1 MKYSLICTLLCCT
14 INSFGQTIE
23 ADTIGSMIVY
33 KDARI
38 DILSKQQ
45 LSKTR
50 QTVDHSGGIA
60 RIGGITRGYRVQVLN
75 TNNRVLANKT
85 KGDLYSRFPSQK
97 VYIVYRSP
105 FFKVRIGNF
114 LKRND
119 AESLMHALMGMFNS
133 GIYVVPDLIE
143 YRPSKTDNNHSNS
156 D

>member
-1 MKYSLICTLLCCT
+1 MKYSLIFGLLFCTL
-14 INSFGQTIE
+14 NSFGQTIE
-23 ADTIGSMIVY
+23 TDTVGSMIVY

-38 DILSKQQ
+38 DMLSKQQ
-45 LSKTR
+45 LANAR
-50 QTVDHSGGIA
+50 QTANHTSGLAKVGGIV
-60 RIGGITRGYRVQVLN
+60 RGYRVQVLN

-85 KGDLYSRFPSQK
+85 KADLYSRFPSQK

-114 LKRND
+114 LKRD
-119 AESLMHALMGMFNS
+119 EAESLMHALSSRFSS

-143 YRPSKTDNNHSNS
+143 YRPSAKDKKSNN

>member
-1 MKYSLICTLLCCT
+1 MKYGLICILLCCT
-14 INSFGQTIE
+14 LSSFEQVVNP
-23 ADTIGSMIVY
+23 DTVGSVIVY

-38 DILSKQQ
+38 DVLAKQQ
-45 LSKTR
+45 LSKAKKPIN
-50 QTVDHSGGIA
+50 HSVGIA
-60 RIGGITRGYRVQVLN
+60 RVGGITRGYRVQVLN

-85 KGDLYSRFPSQK
+85 KGDLYSRFPGQK

-119 AESLMHALMGMFNS
+119 AESFMRTLSSLFSS

-143 YRPSKTDNNHSNS
+143 YRPSAKDKKN
-156 D
+156 DDD